1 MTDDAAP
8 GNGTRRHRTLAFG
21 PTAAPGS
28 TTGPLT
34 WSQRYMY
41 DLMVEMSP
49 RNDPLNERFSLAL
62 RPGLTEDEVFEALA
76 GLVGGYEALRTRYP
90 ETPEGPLQEVR
101 ESGRLDVTV
110 IDCAAADAAQTATR
124 AVEELAS
131 REFDTVHEWPV
142 RVAVISVDGA
152 PRHLA
157 FAFCHL
163 ATDFAGIMSMTHHLR
178 ALSARPPAP
187 AHVPPTRHRMLDEAA
202 WESSPAGRR
211 AGARAV
217 AHHESTYAAMPRTM
231 LFRPVADVPRPR
243 FRYLEFN
250 SWALA
255 TALPALAARHRT
267 TPATVLWAGF
277 AAVTGFVAGLPR
289 ASLSLT
295 VGNRTKPR
303 VLGAVGMYNQHVPA
317 WVDLTDASI
326 ADVVRRAAP
335 AVFQAARFGAH
346 PPPDLAVARRRVEHR
361 RGVSLDLS
369 CWLNFRETAAP
380 LGPVRELPT
389 AAELARARARTRW
402 RWVEGTDNSTSSYF
416 IFADSR
422 PKRLTLSL
430 TFDSALLPPDEAVG
444 WLTAVERVLCASLTE
459 DFGVAEIGRHTDLV
473 PDARGAGWCPTES
486 GWAHLP
492 GVTDLVRRA
501 SGTPRAAV
509 LPVPTAT
516 GGFRLVAHLDAG
528 REVPDP
534 ARLHAACTAAIPGL
548 PESRTVVAPAE
559 YVVHAAAPAR
569 PADPAAW
576 QALPVL
582 TSGTGRADDQS
593 AVAEAAGQR

>member
-459 DFGVAEIGRHTDLV
+459 DFGVAEIGEHTGLV
-473 PDARGAGWCPTES
+473 PDAHGAGWCLTES

-492 GVTDLVRRA
+492 SVTGLVRRV

-509 LPVPTAT
+509 FPVPAAN
-516 GGFRLVAHLDAG
+516 GSRLVAHLDAG
-528 REVPDP
+528 PRALDP
-534 ARLHAACTAAIPGL
+534 AGLHTACMAALPGL

-559 YVVHAAAPAR
+559 YVLHAEAPAR
-569 PADPAAW
+569 PADPAGW
-576 QALPVL
+576 RALPVL
-582 TSGTGRADDQS
+582 ATGTGRHGEAPAS
-593 AVAEAAGQR
+593 ERAVGPRG